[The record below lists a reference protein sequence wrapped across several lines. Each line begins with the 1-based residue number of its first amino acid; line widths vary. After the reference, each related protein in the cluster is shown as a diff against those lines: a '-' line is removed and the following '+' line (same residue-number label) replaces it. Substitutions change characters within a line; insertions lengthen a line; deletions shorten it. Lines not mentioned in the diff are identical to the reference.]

1 MYKKF
6 VRCCI
11 LLGSISLTS
20 CNTTSLEF
28 HADPLELI
36 NRKVF
41 TANDT
46 VDQALLRPVSLFY
59 RRITPKLLQN
69 DIDNFLQWLETPNAL
84 ANNLLQG
91 NFNQA
96 ETTLKYFLLQ
106 SFYLGHVDLKAKYG
120 LNFQSEDFG
129 QTLGSYGFQSGPY
142 LVLPLLGPTNLR
154 DSIGR
159 AVDVFLNPLNYL
171 GTESSRTVFSGTRGA
186 FEALTFRAKYSKQID
201 ELRENS
207 IDYYTRVKTTYSQS
221 RNASINN
228 GKIEN
233 SPETTETIDA
243 FDDQFLKLLD

>member
-1 MYKKF
+1 MD
-6 VRCCI
+6 
-11 LLGSISLTS
+11 
-20 CNTTSLEF
+20 F
-28 HADPLELI
+28 HDDPLELI

-41 TANDT
+41 SANDT

-69 DIDNFLQWLETPNAL
+69 DIDNFLQWLDTPNAL

-96 ETTLKYFLLQ
+96 ETTLKYFALQ

-120 LNFQSEDFG
+120 LSFQSEDFG

-154 DSIGR
+154 DSVGR
-159 AVDVFLNPLNYL
+159 AVDVFLNPFNYL
-171 GTESSRTVFSGTRGA
+171 GTESSRTIFSGTRGA
-186 FEALTFRAKYSKQID
+186 FEAFTFRAKYSKQID

-207 IDYYTRVKTTYSQS
+207 IDYYTRVKTTYSQR

>member
-6 VRCCI
+6 IRCCI

-96 ETTLKYFLLQ
+96 ETTLKYFILQ
-106 SFYLGHVDLKAKYG
+106 SFYLGHIDL
-120 LNFQSEDFG
+120 
-129 QTLGSYGFQSGPY
+129 
-142 LVLPLLGPTNLR
+142 
-154 DSIGR
+154 
-159 AVDVFLNPLNYL
+159 
-171 GTESSRTVFSGTRGA
+171 
-186 FEALTFRAKYSKQID
+186 
-201 ELRENS
+201 
-207 IDYYTRVKTTYSQS
+207 
-221 RNASINN
+221 
-228 GKIEN
+228 
-233 SPETTETIDA
+233 
-243 FDDQFLKLLD
+243 